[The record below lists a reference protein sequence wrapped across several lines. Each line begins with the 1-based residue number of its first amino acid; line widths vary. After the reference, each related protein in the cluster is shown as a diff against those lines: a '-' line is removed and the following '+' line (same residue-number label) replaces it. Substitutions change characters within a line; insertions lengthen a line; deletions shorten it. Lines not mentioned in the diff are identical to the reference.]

1 MALADKKSAL
11 APQQIIKSTL
21 TGRHIGSP
29 TNIQPFAQTIER
41 NSPVNVI
48 PSTLTGRHTTSPTTV
63 SQQSPLAGRHT
74 SSPTAVVPTSP
85 LAGE

>member
-21 TGRHIGSP
+21 TGRHTGSP
-29 TNIQPFAQTIER
+29 TNIQPFVQTVER

-48 PSTLTGRHTTSPTTV
+48 PSKLSGRHLTSPTTV
-63 SQQSPLAGRHT
+63 SQQSPLAGRHN
-74 SSPTAVVPTSP
+74 SSPTAVVQKTP